1 MCFFQWWRDVVRER
15 EYQGIHNRV
24 VVIIL
29 RYRFIIFILS
39 EIFFFISFF
48 WRYFHMILSPAL
60 EVGII
65 WPPAGLLLFDPIGI
79 PLLNSFLLINSGM
92 FVTLSHHYILLSN
105 IYISKITLIFGIL
118 YGVIFLLFQVIEYF
132 ESSFRIS
139 DSVYGSLFYIITG
152 FHGLHVF
159 IGTLFLIY
167 TLYRIIENHFLSSHH
182 CGFEIAAW
190 YWHFVD
196 VVWLFLYVIV
206 YWWSNCLYSINNIFN
221 FHLKDLLVNISNLFI
236 INYFINYYCFNIVRV
251 EIIYF

>member
-1 MCFFQWWRDVVRER
+1 
-15 EYQGIHNRV
+15 
-24 VVIIL
+24 
-29 RYRFIIFILS
+29 
-39 EIFFFISFF
+39 
-48 WRYFHMILSPAL
+48 
-60 EVGII
+60 
-65 WPPAGLLLFDPIGI
+65 
-79 PLLNSFLLINSGM
+79 M

-190 YWHFVD
+190 Y
-196 VVWLFLYVIV
+196 
-206 YWWSNCLYSINNIFN
+206 
-221 FHLKDLLVNISNLFI
+221 
-236 INYFINYYCFNIVRV
+236 
-251 EIIYF
+251 